1 MMASR
6 GMGAVLPSK
15 MPKGSR
21 KARRDDTNF
30 TQFEEG
36 GEVSDKEKED
46 ALKLGIQ
53 NPRLNLSKELK
64 QIAGRLTAEKQ
75 LGPNTSLQAYLDAK
89 LDKRGP
95 GMQGAGVNLTHRFA
109 EGGAVGL
116 YANINAKKKRI
127 ADGSKEKMRK
137 PGQKGAPTADA
148 FIQSAKT
155 AKK

>member
-21 KARRDDTNF
+21 KARRDDTDF
-30 TQFEEG
+30 TQFDMG
-36 GEVSDKEKED
+36 GEVSDKEKEE
-46 ALKLGIQ
+46 AVKFGVQ
-53 NPRLNLSKELK
+53 NPRLNLAKDAKEL
-64 QIAGRLTAEKQ
+64 AGRLTAEKQ
-75 LGPNTSLQAYLDAK
+75 LGQNTSLQAYLDAK
-89 LDKRGP
+89 MDKRG
-95 GMQGAGVNLTHRFA
+95 AGVQGGGVKLTHRFA

-127 ADGSKEKMRK
+127 AAGSKEKMRK

-148 FIQSAKT
+148 FVQSAKT